1 MSKRGAGGRG
11 KGERPDAMATLQA
24 ANEELRTKL
33 TEIQIELQHEKN
45 KVSRLEREKSQ
56 ELKAEHHR
64 ATVAVTELKTKLH
77 EEKQK
82 ELCVSRETLL
92 RQHEMELMRV
102 IKIKDGEIQRL
113 NGLVLMLRDGSTDKV
128 RSALLAEVEDA
139 RRNWEAER
147 CRLQQEVQEQ
157 RGAKRSA
164 EEALTSAQQACQAR
178 AAELRSAHHHHQEEL
193 NRTKRDC
200 EREIRRLMDEIKL
213 KDRAVSVLDKALGL
227 QAGHAHRLQLQTQ
240 AAEQQIA
247 ALRDAQ
253 RVGLNYPGQAL
264 NPTPNTAPHTSQE
277 DRDTRRF
284 QLKIAE
290 LSAVVR
296 KLEDRNALLSE
307 ERNELLKRLRETE
320 SQFLPLLDKNKC
332 LSRKNEDLDLTL
344 RRLDNKLRFVT
355 QENMEMV
362 TMRRPSSLNDLDRS
376 HSNSYHGYSQDEREM
391 EFLRLQVLEQQHII
405 DDLSKVLKLL
415 LLLLLI
421 LLLLLLL
428 LLILL
433 LQQHIIDDLSKVLIL
448 LLLLLLLLL
457 ILLLQQHIID
467 DLSKALETAGYVKNV
482 IERDMLLRHRRQESV
497 RRKRTFKACR
507 VIETFYGYDEE
518 VSVDSDGSSLSFHT
532 DRTPDTE
539 TDEVCVREE
548 EEFRYRQLTQE
559 YQALQRAYALLTETS
574 GVNYDAEKEIKT
586 REQLLT
592 EISQY
597 QTRVADL
604 ESALK
609 QQGLDVKWVEEK
621 QALYQRNQ
629 KLVEK
634 VKQME
639 GEELQLENEIQDVRD
654 QNELLEFRILELE
667 ERERRSPAINFQQLH
682 FPEGLSPLQIYCEA
696 EGVPDIA
703 ISELMK
709 KLDILGDNANLS
721 NEEQVVV
728 IQARTVLTLA
738 EKWLESIEVTKSAL
752 QQKMLDIE
760 SEKDLFSKQKGYLD
774 EELDYRKQSMDQAH
788 KRILELE
795 AMLFEALQQQED
807 FRMEELKME
816 QGRLSETLTEEE
828 RDGLRRAMDQWKRTV
843 MCELRERDAQI
854 LRERMELLQLIQ
866 QRNKELE
873 ECIEAQKRQIKELE
887 EKFLFLFLFFSLA
900 FILWS

>member
-24 ANEELRTKL
+24 ANEELRAKL
-33 TEIQIELQHEKN
+33 TDIQIELQQEKN

-64 ATVAVTELKTKLH
+64 STVAVTELKTKLH

-82 ELCVSRETLL
+82 ELAVTRETLL

-113 NGLVLMLRDGSTDKV
+113 NGLVLTLRDGSTDKV
-128 RSALLAEVEDA
+128 RSALLAEVEEA
-139 RRNWEAER
+139 RRGWEAER
-147 CRLQQEVQEQ
+147 CRLQQEVQEL
-157 RGAKRSA
+157 RGAKRNA

-178 AAELRSAHHHHQEEL
+178 AAELRSAHHQHQEEL

-247 ALRDAQ
+247 AMRDAQ
-253 RVGLNYPGQAL
+253 RVGLNHPGQAP
-264 NPTPNTAPHTSQE
+264 NSAPNTPPHISQE

-307 ERNELLKRLRETE
+307 ERNELLKRLREAE
-320 SQFLPLLDKNKC
+320 SQFLPLLDKNKR
-332 LSRKNEDLDLTL
+332 LSRKNEELALAL

-376 HSNSYHGYSQDEREM
+376 HSTSYHGYSQEEREM
-391 EFLRLQVLEQQHII
+391 EFLRLQVQE
-405 DDLSKVLKLL
+405 
-415 LLLLLI
+415 
-421 LLLLLLL
+421 
-428 LLILL
+428 
-433 LQQHIIDDLSKVLIL
+433 
-448 LLLLLLLLL
+448 
-457 ILLLQQHIID
+457 QQHIID

-482 IERDMLLRHRRQESV
+482 IERDMLLRYRRQDSV
-497 RRKRTFKACR
+497 RRKRTFRACR

-518 VSVDSDGSSLSFHT
+518 ASVDSDGSSLSFHT

-539 TDEVCVREE
+539 PEEMCVREE
-548 EEFRYRQLTQE
+548 AELRYRQLTQE

-574 GVNYDAEKEIKT
+574 GGNYDPEKEIKT

-592 EISQY
+592 EISRY
-597 QTRVADL
+597 ETRVADL

-629 KLVEK
+629 ELVEK

-639 GEELQLENEIQDVRD
+639 GEDLRLKNEIQDVKD

-667 ERERRSPAINFQQLH
+667 ERERRSPAINFQQLY

-696 EGVPDIA
+696 EGVTEIV

-728 IQARTVLTLA
+728 IHARTVLTLA

-795 AMLFEALQQQED
+795 AMLFEALQQED
-807 FRMEELKME
+807 ESRMEGLKME
-816 QGRLSETLTEEE
+816 EGRLSETLTDEEKE
-828 RDGLRRAMDQWKRTV
+828 ELRKAMDQWKRTV
-843 MCELRERDAQI
+843 MFELRERDAQI
-854 LRERMELLQLIQ
+854 LRERMELLQLTQ
-866 QRNKELE
+866 QRNKDLE

>member
-1 MSKRGAGGRG
+1 MSKRGAWGRG

-24 ANEELRTKL
+24 ANEELRAKL
-33 TEIQIELQHEKN
+33 TDIQIELQQEKN

-82 ELCVSRETLL
+82 ELAVTRETLL

-113 NGLVLMLRDGSTDKV
+113 NGLVLTLRDGSMDKV
-128 RSALLAEVEDA
+128 RSALLAEVEEA
-139 RRNWEAER
+139 RRSWEAER
-147 CRLQQEVQEQ
+147 CRLQQEVQEL
-157 RGAKRSA
+157 RGAKRYT

-178 AAELRSAHHHHQEEL
+178 AAELRSAHHQHQEEL

-253 RVGLNYPGQAL
+253 RAGLNHPGHSPS
-264 NPTPNTAPHTSQE
+264 PTPNTTPHISQE

-307 ERNELLKRLRETE
+307 ERNELLKRLREAE
-320 SQFLPLLDKNKC
+320 SQFLPLLDKNKR
-332 LSRKNEDLDLTL
+332 LSRKNEELALAL

-355 QENMEMV
+355 QENMEM
-362 TMRRPSSLNDLDRS
+362 RRPSSLNDLDRS
-376 HSNSYHGYSQDEREM
+376 HSTSYHGYSQEEREM
-391 EFLRLQVLEQQHII
+391 EFLRLQVLE
-405 DDLSKVLKLL
+405 
-415 LLLLLI
+415 
-421 LLLLLLL
+421 
-428 LLILL
+428 
-433 LQQHIIDDLSKVLIL
+433 
-448 LLLLLLLLL
+448 
-457 ILLLQQHIID
+457 QQHIID

-482 IERDMLLRHRRQESV
+482 IERDMLLRYRRQESV
-497 RRKRTFKACR
+497 RKKRTFRACR

-518 VSVDSDGSSLSFHT
+518 ASVDSDGSSLSFHT

-539 TDEVCVREE
+539 PEEVCVREE
-548 EEFRYRQLTQE
+548 AELRYRQLTQE

-574 GVNYDAEKEIKT
+574 GGNYDAEKEIKT

-592 EISQY
+592 EISRY

-604 ESALK
+604 ESALN

-629 KLVEK
+629 ELVEK
-634 VKQME
+634 LRQME
-639 GEELQLENEIQDVRD
+639 GEELRLKNDIQDVKD

-667 ERERRSPAINFQQLH
+667 ERERRSPGINFQHLH
-682 FPEGLSPLQIYCEA
+682 FPEGISPLQIYCEA
-696 EGVPDIA
+696 EGVTDIV

-728 IQARTVLTLA
+728 IHARTVLTLA

-795 AMLFEALQQQED
+795 AMLFEALQQEEET
-807 FRMEELKME
+807 RMEGFKIEE
-816 QGRLSETLTEEE
+816 GRLSETLTEEE
-828 RDGLRRAMDQWKRTV
+828 KEGLRRAMDQWKRTV

-854 LRERMELLQLIQ
+854 LRERMEILQLTQ

-873 ECIEAQKRQIKELE
+873 EFIEAQKRQIKELE

>member
-1 MSKRGAGGRG
+1 MMSKRGAGGRG

-24 ANEELRTKL
+24 ANEELRAKL

-64 ATVAVTELKTKLH
+64 ATVTVTELKTKLH
-77 EEKQK
+77 EEKHK
-82 ELCVSRETLL
+82 ELTVTRETLL

-128 RSALLAEVEDA
+128 RSALLAEVEEA
-139 RRNWEAER
+139 RRSWELER

-157 RGAKRSA
+157 RGAKKNA
-164 EEALTSAQQACQAR
+164 EEALTSAQQACQVR
-178 AAELRSAHHHHQEEL
+178 AAELRSAHHQHQEEL

-200 EREIRRLMDEIKL
+200 EREIRRL
-213 KDRAVSVLDKALGL
+213 
-227 QAGHAHRLQLQTQ
+227 
-240 AAEQQIA
+240 
-247 ALRDAQ
+247 
-253 RVGLNYPGQAL
+253 
-264 NPTPNTAPHTSQE
+264 SQE

-296 KLEDRNALLSE
+296 KLEDRNALMSE
-307 ERNELLKRLRETE
+307 ERNELLTRLRETE
-320 SQFLPLLDKNKC
+320 SQFNPLLDKNKR
-332 LSRKNEDLDLTL
+332 LSRKNEELALTL

-376 HSNSYHGYSQDEREM
+376 RATSYHGYSQDEREM
-391 EFLRLQVLEQQHII
+391 EFLRLQVLEQKHII
-405 DDLSKVLKLL
+405 DDV
-415 LLLLLI
+415 
-421 LLLLLLL
+421 
-428 LLILL
+428 
-433 LQQHIIDDLSKVLIL
+433 
-448 LLLLLLLLL
+448 
-457 ILLLQQHIID
+457 
-467 DLSKALETAGYVKNV
+467 SKALETAGYVNNV
-482 IERDMLLRHRRQESV
+482 IERDMLLRYRRQESV
-497 RRKRTFKACR
+497 GRKRTFKACR

-532 DRTPDTE
+532 DRTPETE
-539 TDEVCVREE
+539 PDEVCVREE
-548 EEFRYRQLTQE
+548 AEFRYCQLTQE

-574 GVNYDAEKEIKT
+574 GVHYDAEKEIKT

-604 ESALK
+604 ESALE
-609 QQGLDVKWVEEK
+609 QQGQDVKWVEEK

-629 KLVEK
+629 QLVEK
-634 VKQME
+634 IKQME
-639 GEELQLENEIQDVRD
+639 GEELQLEDEIQDVRD

-696 EGVPDIA
+696 EGVSDIA
-703 ISELMK
+703 ICELMK
-709 KLDILGDNANLS
+709 KLDILGDNAVSNLS

-738 EKWLESIEVTKSAL
+738 EKWLESIEGTKSAL

-795 AMLFEALQQQED
+795 AMLFEALQQEE
-807 FRMEELKME
+807 FRMEGLKME
-816 QGRLSETLTEEE
+816 QGRLSETLTEDEK
-828 RDGLRRAMDQWKRTV
+828 DGLRKAMDQWKRSV
-843 MCELRERDAQI
+843 MCELRERDTQI
-854 LRERMELLQLIQ
+854 LRERMELLQLVQ

-873 ECIEAQKRQIKELE
+873 ESIEAQKRQIKELE
-887 EKFLFLFLFFSLA
+887 EKCLQASRVQLLNIQQGQLSLDQTKQPEDSEG
-900 FILWS
+900 FRV

>member
-1 MSKRGAGGRG
+1 MSKRGAGARG

-24 ANEELRTKL
+24 ANEELRAKL
-33 TEIQIELQHEKN
+33 TDIQIELQQEKN

-82 ELCVSRETLL
+82 ELAVTRETLL

-113 NGLVLMLRDGSTDKV
+113 NGLVLTLRDGSTDKV
-128 RSALLAEVEDA
+128 RSALLAEVEEA
-139 RRNWEAER
+139 RRSWEAER
-147 CRLQQEVQEQ
+147 CRLQQEGQEL

-164 EEALTSAQQACQAR
+164 EEALTAAQQASQAR
-178 AAELRSAHHHHQEEL
+178 AAELRSAHHQHQEEL

-247 ALRDAQ
+247 VLRDAQ
-253 RVGLNYPGQAL
+253 RAGLTPPGQGP
-264 NPTPNTAPHTSQE
+264 NPAPNTSAHIVSPE

-290 LSAVVR
+290 LSSVVR

-307 ERNELLKRLRETE
+307 ERNELLKRLREAE
-320 SQFLPLLDKNKC
+320 SQFLPLLDKNKR
-332 LSRKNEDLDLTL
+332 LSRKNEELALAL

-355 QENMEMV
+355 QENMEMRCDV
-362 TMRRPSSLNDLDRS
+362 INPRRPSSLNDLDRS
-376 HSNSYHGYSQDEREM
+376 HSSSYHGYSQDDSEM

-405 DDLSKVLKLL
+405 E
-415 LLLLLI
+415 
-421 LLLLLLL
+421 
-428 LLILL
+428 
-433 LQQHIIDDLSKVLIL
+433 
-448 LLLLLLLLL
+448 
-457 ILLLQQHIID
+457 

-482 IERDMLLRHRRQESV
+482 I
-497 RRKRTFKACR
+497 

-518 VSVDSDGSSLSFHT
+518 ASMDSDGSSLSFHT

-539 TDEVCVREE
+539 PEEVCVREDGE
-548 EEFRYRQLTQE
+548 LRYRQLTQE

-574 GVNYDAEKEIKT
+574 GGNYDPEKEIKT
-586 REQLLT
+586 REQLLS
-592 EISQY
+592 EISRY
-597 QTRVADL
+597 ECRVVDL

-629 KLVEK
+629 ELVEK
-634 VKQME
+634 VRQME
-639 GEELQLENEIQDVRD
+639 GEDLRLKNDIQDVRD

-667 ERERRSPAINFQQLH
+667 ERERRSPAISFNHYL

-696 EGVPDIA
+696 EGVTEIV

-728 IQARTVLTLA
+728 IHARTVLTLA

-760 SEKDLFSKQKGYLD
+760 SEKDRFSKQKGYLD

-795 AMLFEALQQQED
+795 AMLFEALQQ
-807 FRMEELKME
+807 EEGLKME
-816 QGRLSETLTEEE
+816 EGRLSETLTEDE
-828 RDGLRRAMDQWKRTV
+828 REGLRRAMDQWKRTL
-843 MCELRERDAQI
+843 MFELRERDAQI
-854 LRERMELLQLIQ
+854 LRERMDLLQLMQ
-866 QRNKELE
+866 QRNKDLE
-873 ECIEAQKRQIKELE
+873 EFIEAQKRQIKELE

>member
-82 ELCVSRETLL
+82 ELSVSRETLL

-139 RRNWEAER
+139 RRSWEVER

-253 RVGLNYPGQAL
+253 RVGLNHPGQAL

-320 SQFLPLLDKNKC
+320 SQFLPLLDKNKR
-332 LSRKNEDLDLTL
+332 LSRKNEDLALTL

-362 TMRRPSSLNDLDRS
+362 AMRRPSSLNDLDSS

-391 EFLRLQVLEQQHII
+391 EFLRLQVLE
-405 DDLSKVLKLL
+405 
-415 LLLLLI
+415 
-421 LLLLLLL
+421 
-428 LLILL
+428 
-433 LQQHIIDDLSKVLIL
+433 
-448 LLLLLLLLL
+448 
-457 ILLLQQHIID
+457 QQHIID

-597 QTRVADL
+597 QTKVADL

-667 ERERRSPAINFQQLH
+667 ERERRSPAINFQPLH

-709 KLDILGDNANLS
+709 KLDILGDNAVSNLS

-816 QGRLSETLTEEE
+816 QSRLSETLTEEE

>member
-1 MSKRGAGGRG
+1 MSRRGAGGRG

-24 ANEELRTKL
+24 ANEELRAKL
-33 TEIQIELQHEKN
+33 TDIQIELQQEKN

-56 ELKAEHHR
+56 EVKAEHHR

-82 ELCVSRETLL
+82 ELAVTRETLL

-113 NGLVLMLRDGSTDKV
+113 NGLVTTLRDGSADKV
-128 RSALLAEVEDA
+128 RTALLAEVEEA
-139 RRNWEAER
+139 RRSWELER
-147 CRLQQEVQEQ
+147 CRLHQEVQEL
-157 RGAKRSA
+157 RGAKRTA

-178 AAELRSAHHHHQEEL
+178 AAELRSAHHQHQEEL
-193 NRTKRDC
+193 NKTKRDC
-200 EREIRRLMDEIKL
+200 EREIRRL
-213 KDRAVSVLDKALGL
+213 
-227 QAGHAHRLQLQTQ
+227 
-240 AAEQQIA
+240 
-247 ALRDAQ
+247 
-253 RVGLNYPGQAL
+253 
-264 NPTPNTAPHTSQE
+264 SQE

-307 ERNELLKRLRETE
+307 ERNELLKRLREAE
-320 SQFLPLLDKNKC
+320 SQFLPLLDKNKR
-332 LSRKNEDLDLTL
+332 LSRKNEELALAL

-355 QENMEMV
+355 QENLEMV
-362 TMRRPSSLNDLDRS
+362 TMRRPSSLNDLDRTT
-376 HSNSYHGYSQDEREM
+376 YHGYSQEEREM
-391 EFLRLQVLEQQHII
+391 EFLRLQVVE
-405 DDLSKVLKLL
+405 
-415 LLLLLI
+415 
-421 LLLLLLL
+421 
-428 LLILL
+428 
-433 LQQHIIDDLSKVLIL
+433 
-448 LLLLLLLLL
+448 
-457 ILLLQQHIID
+457 QQHIID

-482 IERDMLLRHRRQESV
+482 IERDMLLRYRRQDSV
-497 RRKRTFKACR
+497 RRKRTFRACR

-518 VSVDSDGSSLSFHT
+518 ASVDSDGSSLSFHT

-539 TDEVCVREE
+539 PEEVCVREE
-548 EEFRYRQLTQE
+548 AELRYRQLTQE

-574 GVNYDAEKEIKT
+574 GGNYDAEKEIKT
-586 REQLLT
+586 REQLLA
-592 EISQY
+592 EISRY
-597 QTRVADL
+597 ETRVADL

-629 KLVEK
+629 ELVEK
-634 VKQME
+634 VRQMDSE
-639 GEELQLENEIQDVRD
+639 ALRLQNDIQDVKD

-667 ERERRSPAINFQQLH
+667 ERERRSPGINFQQLY

-696 EGVPDIA
+696 EGVTEIV

-709 KLDILGDNANLS
+709 KLDILGDNAVSNLS

-728 IQARTVLTLA
+728 IHARTVLTLA

-795 AMLFEALQQQED
+795 AMLFEALQQED
-807 FRMEELKME
+807 ESRMEGLKME
-816 QGRLSETLTEEE
+816 EGHLSETLTEDE
-828 RDGLRRAMDQWKRTV
+828 REGLRRAMDQWKRTV
-843 MCELRERDAQI
+843 MFELRERDAQI
-854 LRERMELLQLIQ
+854 LRERMELLQLTQ
-866 QRNKELE
+866 QRNKDLE
-873 ECIEAQKRQIKELE
+873 EVIEAQKRQIKELE

>member
-1 MSKRGAGGRG
+1 MSKRGVGGRG
-11 KGERPDAMATLQA
+11 KGERPDAMATLQM
-24 ANEELRTKL
+24 ANEELRAKL
-33 TEIQIELQHEKN
+33 MDIQIELQHEKN

-64 ATVAVTELKTKLH
+64 SSLALTELKTKLH
-77 EEKQK
+77 EERTR
-82 ELCVSRETLL
+82 ELSITRETLL

-102 IKIKDGEIQRL
+102 IKIKDAEIQRL
-113 NGLVLMLRDGSTDKV
+113 NGLVLTLRDGTTDKV
-128 RSALLAEVEDA
+128 RPPLLEAEES
-139 RRNWEAER
+139 RRIWDSER
-147 CRLQQEVQEQ
+147 CRLHQEIQDL

-164 EEALTSAQQACQAR
+164 EEALSSAQQAGQTR
-178 AAELRSAHHHHQEEL
+178 AAELRSAHHQHQEEL
-193 NRTKRDC
+193 NRTKREC

-253 RVGLNYPGQAL
+253 RGGAS
-264 NPTPNTAPHTSQE
+264 PNTNPDLNTCPHLSQE
-277 DRDTRRF
+277 ERDTRRF

-320 SQFLPLLDKNKC
+320 SQFLPLLDKNRR
-332 LSRKNEDLDLTL
+332 LSRKNEEMALSL

-362 TMRRPSSLNDLDRS
+362 AMRRPNSLNDLDRS
-376 HSNSYHGYSQDEREM
+376 RSSYHGYSQDEREM
-391 EFLRLQVLEQQHII
+391 EFLRLQVLEQQH
-405 DDLSKVLKLL
+405 V
-415 LLLLLI
+415 
-421 LLLLLLL
+421 
-428 LLILL
+428 
-433 LQQHIIDDLSKVLIL
+433 
-448 LLLLLLLLL
+448 
-457 ILLLQQHIID
+457 ID

-482 IERDMLLRHRRQESV
+482 IERDMLLRYRRQDSV
-497 RRKRTFKACR
+497 RRKRTFRACR

-518 VSVDSDGSSLSFHT
+518 ASVDSDGSSLSFHT

-539 TDEVCVREE
+539 PEEVCVREE
-548 EEFRYRQLTQE
+548 AEFRFRQLTQE
-559 YQALQRAYALLTETS
+559 YQALQRAYALLAETS
-574 GVNYDAEKEIKT
+574 GGTYDPEKEIRN
-586 REQLLT
+586 REQLLS
-592 EISQY
+592 EISRY

-609 QQGLDVKWVEEK
+609 QQGLDVQWVEEK
-621 QALYQRNQ
+621 QALYHRNQ
-629 KLVEK
+629 QLVEK
-634 VKQME
+634 VRQME
-639 GEELQLENEIQDVRD
+639 AEEMQLENEIQDIRD

-667 ERERRSPAINFQQLH
+667 ERERRSPAINFHQLH

-696 EGVPDIA
+696 EGVPDIV

-709 KLDILGDNANLS
+709 KLDILGDNATLS

-738 EKWLESIEVTKSAL
+738 EKWLESIEVTKASL

-760 SEKDLFSKQKGYLD
+760 TEKDLFSKQKGYLD

-788 KRILELE
+788 KVGFLMRRILELE
-795 AMLFEALQQQED
+795 AMLFEALHREEA
-807 FRMEELKME
+807 FMMEGLKME
-816 QGRLSETLTEEE
+816 GLKMEGGHLSETLTDEQ
-828 RDGLRRAMDQWKRTV
+828 RDGLQRAMDQWKRSV

-854 LRERMELLQLIQ
+854 LRERMELLTLTQ
-866 QRNKELE
+866 QRIKDLE
-873 ECIEAQKRQIKELE
+873 EFIEAQKRQIKELE

>member
-1 MSKRGAGGRG
+1 MSKRVPGGRAPMG
-11 KGERPDAMATLQA
+11 TVQTADD
-24 ANEELRTKL
+24 ELRAKL
-33 TEIQIELQHEKN
+33 IGVQLELQHEKS
-45 KVSRLEREKSQ
+45 KVSRLERERSQ
-56 ELKAEHHR
+56 ELREEHHR
-64 ATVAVTELKTKLH
+64 ATVAMTELKSKLH

-82 ELCVSRETLL
+82 ELAVTRESLL

-113 NGLVLMLRDGSTDKV
+113 NGLVLTLRDSSMDKV
-128 RSALLAEVEDA
+128 RSALLAEVEET
-139 RRNWEAER
+139 RKTWETER
-147 CRLQQEVQEQ
+147 SRLQQELQDQ

-164 EEALTSAQQACQAR
+164 EEALAVAHQACQSR
-178 AAELRSAHHHHQEEL
+178 IAELRSAHHQHQDEL
-193 NRTKRDC
+193 SRTKRDC

-253 RVGLNYPGQAL
+253 RAGLNYPG
-264 NPTPNTAPHTSQE
+264 NSQE

-290 LSAVVR
+290 LSAVIR

-320 SQFLPLLDKNKC
+320 SQFLPLLDKNKR
-332 LSRKNEDLDLTL
+332 LSRKNEELSLVL
-344 RRLDNKLRFVT
+344 CRLENKLRFVT
-355 QENMEMV
+355 QENMEMA

-376 HSNSYHGYSQDEREM
+376 NSGGYHGYCQEDSEM

-405 DDLSKVLKLL
+405 DDLSK
-415 LLLLLI
+415 
-421 LLLLLLL
+421 
-428 LLILL
+428 
-433 LQQHIIDDLSKVLIL
+433 
-448 LLLLLLLLL
+448 
-457 ILLLQQHIID
+457 
-467 DLSKALETAGYVKNV
+467 ALETGGYVKNV
-482 IERDMLLRHRRQESV
+482 IERDLLLRYRRQESL
-497 RRKRTFKACR
+497 RRKRTVRSCR
-507 VIETFYGYDEE
+507 VIETFYGYDED

-532 DRTPDTE
+532 DKTPDTE
-539 TDEVCVREE
+539 PEEVCVREE
-548 EEFRYRQLTQE
+548 AELRYRQLTQE

-574 GVNYDAEKEIKT
+574 GGNYDAEKEIKT
-586 REQLLT
+586 REQLMA

-597 QTRVADL
+597 QTRVTDL

-609 QQGLDVKWVEEK
+609 QQGLDVAWVEEK
-621 QALYQRNQ
+621 QLLYQRNQ
-629 KLVEK
+629 QLVEK
-634 VKQME
+634 VREME
-639 GEELQLENEIQDVRD
+639 AEEVLLKNDIQDIRD

-667 ERERRSPAINFQQLH
+667 EREWRSPVMKFHQVH
-682 FPEGLSPLQIYCEA
+682 FPDCLSPLQIYCEA
-696 EGVPDIA
+696 EGVADIV
-703 ISELMK
+703 ISDLMK
-709 KLDILGDNANLS
+709 KLDILGDNANLT

-728 IQARTVLTLA
+728 IHARTVLTLA

-760 SEKDLFSKQKGYLD
+760 SEKDLFCKQKGYLD
-774 EELDYRKQSMDQAH
+774 EELDFRKRSMDQAH

-795 AMLFEALQQQED
+795 AMLYEALRQQERSRTD
-807 FRMEELKME
+807 GEKVSD
-816 QGRLSETLTEEE
+816 GRLNDVLTDDQRE
-828 RDGLRRAMDQWKRTV
+828 GLRSAMDQWKRAM

-854 LRERMELLQLIQ
+854 LKERMDLLQVTQ

-873 ECIEAQKRQIKELE
+873 QIIEAQKRQIKELE

>member
-1 MSKRGAGGRG
+1 MSKRGVGGRG
-11 KGERPDAMATLQA
+11 KGERPDAMATLQS
-24 ANEELRTKL
+24 ANEELRAKL
-33 TEIQIELQHEKN
+33 TEIQIELQQEKN

-64 ATVAVTELKTKLH
+64 ATVTVTELKTKLH

-82 ELCVSRETLL
+82 ELAVTRETLL

-113 NGLVLMLRDGSTDKV
+113 NGLVQSLRDGSTDKV
-128 RSALLAEVEDA
+128 RSALLVEIEEARKSWEV
-139 RRNWEAER
+139 ER
-147 CRLQQEVQEQ
+147 CRLQQEVQEL
-157 RGAKRSA
+157 RGAKRGA
-164 EEALTSAQQACQAR
+164 EEALSSAQQACQAR
-178 AAELRSAHHHHQEEL
+178 AAELRSAHHQHQEEL

-253 RVGLNYPGQAL
+253 RAGLNTVGYAP
-264 NPTPNTAPHTSQE
+264 NPIPNSAAHLSQE

-307 ERNELLKRLRETE
+307 ERNELLKRLREAE
-320 SQFLPLLDKNKC
+320 SQFLPLLDKNKR
-332 LSRKNEDLDLTL
+332 LSRKNEELALTL
-344 RRLDNKLRFVT
+344 HRLNNKLRFVT
-355 QENMEMV
+355 QENLE
-362 TMRRPSSLNDLDRS
+362 MRRPSSLNDLDRS
-376 HSNSYHGYSQDEREM
+376 HSTSYHGYSQEEREI
-391 EFLRLQVLEQQHII
+391 EFLRLQVMEQQN
-405 DDLSKVLKLL
+405 
-415 LLLLLI
+415 
-421 LLLLLLL
+421 
-428 LLILL
+428 
-433 LQQHIIDDLSKVLIL
+433 
-448 LLLLLLLLL
+448 
-457 ILLLQQHIID
+457 IID

-482 IERDMLLRHRRQESV
+482 IERDMLLRYRRQDSM
-497 RRKRTFKACR
+497 RKKRTFRACR

-518 VSVDSDGSSLSFHT
+518 GSVDSDGSSLSFHT

-539 TDEVCVREE
+539 PEEMCVREE
-548 EEFRYRQLTQE
+548 AELRYRQLTQE
-559 YQALQRAYALLTETS
+559 YQALQRAYALLAETS
-574 GVNYDAEKEIKT
+574 GGNYDAEKEIKT

-592 EISQY
+592 EIGRY
-597 QTRVADL
+597 QSRVTDL

-629 KLVEK
+629 ELMEKLRR
-634 VKQME
+634 ME
-639 GEELQLENEIQDVRD
+639 IEELRLRNDIQDIKD

-696 EGVPDIA
+696 EGVTDIV

-728 IQARTVLTLA
+728 IHARTVLTLA
-738 EKWLESIEVTKSAL
+738 EKWLESIEVTKSAV

-760 SEKDLFSKQKGYLD
+760 TEKELFIKQKGYLD

-795 AMLFEALQQQED
+795 AMLFETLKQEEESS
-807 FRMEELKME
+807 MEGFKAEV
-816 QGRLSETLTEEE
+816 GRLSETLTEEE
-828 RDGLRRAMDQWKRTV
+828 KEGLRRAMDQWKRAV

-854 LRERMELLQLIQ
+854 LRERMDLVQLTQ

-873 ECIEAQKRQIKELE
+873 EFIEAQKRQIKELE
-887 EKFLFLFLFFSLA
+887 EKVSA
-900 FILWS
+900 TESIR

>member
-11 KGERPDAMATLQA
+11 KGERLDTMATLQA
-24 ANEELRTKL
+24 ANEELRAKL
-33 TEIQIELQHEKN
+33 TEIQIELQQEKN

-64 ATVAVTELKTKLH
+64 AAVAVTELRTKLH

-82 ELCVSRETLL
+82 DLALTRETLL

-113 NGLVLMLRDGSTDKV
+113 NGLVLTLRDGSTDKV
-128 RSALLAEVEDA
+128 RSALLGEVEEA
-139 RRNWEAER
+139 RRSWEAER
-147 CRLQQEVQEQ
+147 CRFQHEILEL
-157 RGAKRSA
+157 RGAKRNA

-178 AAELRSAHHHHQEEL
+178 AAELRSAHHQHQEEL

-200 EREIRRLMDEIKL
+200 EREIRRL
-213 KDRAVSVLDKALGL
+213 
-227 QAGHAHRLQLQTQ
+227 
-240 AAEQQIA
+240 
-247 ALRDAQ
+247 
-253 RVGLNYPGQAL
+253 
-264 NPTPNTAPHTSQE
+264 SQE

-307 ERNELLKRLRETE
+307 ERNELLKRLREAE
-320 SQFLPLLDKNKC
+320 SQFLPLLDKNKR
-332 LSRKNEDLDLTL
+332 LSRKNEELALAL

-355 QENMEMV
+355 QENLEMV

-376 HSNSYHGYSQDEREM
+376 HSTSYHGYSQDEREM

-405 DDLSKVLKLL
+405 DDLSK
-415 LLLLLI
+415 
-421 LLLLLLL
+421 
-428 LLILL
+428 
-433 LQQHIIDDLSKVLIL
+433 
-448 LLLLLLLLL
+448 
-457 ILLLQQHIID
+457 
-467 DLSKALETAGYVKNV
+467 ALETAGYVKNV
-482 IERDMLLRHRRQESV
+482 IERDMLLRYRRQESG
-497 RRKRTFKACR
+497 RRKRTFRACR

-518 VSVDSDGSSLSFHT
+518 ASVDSDGSSLSFHT

-539 TDEVCVREE
+539 PDELCVHEE
-548 EEFRYRQLTQE
+548 AELRYRQLTQE
-559 YQALQRAYALLTETS
+559 YQALQRAYALLAETS
-574 GVNYDAEKEIKT
+574 GGNYDAEKEIKT
-586 REQLLT
+586 REQLLS
-592 EISQY
+592 EISRY
-597 QTRVADL
+597 QSRVSDL

-609 QQGLDVKWVEEK
+609 QQGLDLKWVEEK
-621 QALYQRNQ
+621 QALYRRNQ
-629 KLVEK
+629 ELVAK
-634 VKQME
+634 VRQME
-639 GEELQLENEIQDVRD
+639 GEELRLKNDIQDAKD

-682 FPEGLSPLQIYCEA
+682 FPEGLSPLQVYCEA
-696 EGVPDIA
+696 EGVTDIVM
-703 ISELMK
+703 SELMK

-728 IQARTVLTLA
+728 IHARTVLTLA

-760 SEKDLFSKQKGYLD
+760 SEKELFSKQKGYLD

-795 AMLFEALQQQED
+795 AMLFEALQQ
-807 FRMEELKME
+807 EEESRIEGLKME
-816 QGRLSETLTEEE
+816 GRLSESLTEGEREE
-828 RDGLRRAMDQWKRTV
+828 LRRAMDQWKRTV

-854 LRERMELLQLIQ
+854 LRERMELLQLTQ

-873 ECIEAQKRQIKELE
+873 EFIEAQKRQIKELE

>member
-1 MSKRGAGGRG
+1 MSKRGTGGRG

-24 ANEELRTKL
+24 ANEELRAKL
-33 TEIQIELQHEKN
+33 TDIQIELQQEKN

-82 ELCVSRETLL
+82 ELAVTRETLL

-113 NGLVLMLRDGSTDKV
+113 NGLVLTLRDGSTDKV
-128 RSALLAEVEDA
+128 RSALLAEVEEA
-139 RRNWEAER
+139 RRSWEAER
-147 CRLQQEVQEQ
+147 CRLQQEVQEL
-157 RGAKRSA
+157 RGAKKFA
-164 EEALTSAQQACQAR
+164 EEALTLSQQACQAR
-178 AAELRSAHHHHQEEL
+178 AAELRSAHHQHQEEL

-253 RVGLNYPGQAL
+253 RAGLNHPGHT
-264 NPTPNTAPHTSQE
+264 PSSPNTTPHISQE

-307 ERNELLKRLRETE
+307 ERNELLKRLREAE
-320 SQFLPLLDKNKC
+320 SQFLPLLDKNKR
-332 LSRKNEDLDLTL
+332 LSRKNEELALTL

-355 QENMEMV
+355 QENLE
-362 TMRRPSSLNDLDRS
+362 MRRPSSLNDLDRS
-376 HSNSYHGYSQDEREM
+376 HSTSYHGYSQEEREM
-391 EFLRLQVLEQQHII
+391 EFLRLQVLE
-405 DDLSKVLKLL
+405 
-415 LLLLLI
+415 
-421 LLLLLLL
+421 
-428 LLILL
+428 
-433 LQQHIIDDLSKVLIL
+433 
-448 LLLLLLLLL
+448 
-457 ILLLQQHIID
+457 QQHIID

-482 IERDMLLRHRRQESV
+482 IERDMLLRYRRQESV
-497 RRKRTFKACR
+497 RRKRTFRACR

-518 VSVDSDGSSLSFHT
+518 ASVDSDGSSLSFHT

-539 TDEVCVREE
+539 PEEVCVREE
-548 EEFRYRQLTQE
+548 AELRYRQLTQE

-574 GVNYDAEKEIKT
+574 GGNYDAEKEIKT
-586 REQLLT
+586 REQLLI
-592 EISQY
+592 EISRY
-597 QTRVADL
+597 QTRVTDL

-629 KLVEK
+629 ELVEK
-634 VKQME
+634 VRQME
-639 GEELQLENEIQDVRD
+639 GEELRLKNDIQDVKD

-696 EGVPDIA
+696 EGVTDIV

-728 IQARTVLTLA
+728 IHARTVLTLS

-795 AMLFEALQQQED
+795 AMLFEALQQ
-807 FRMEELKME
+807 EEESKLEGFKIE
-816 QGRLSETLTEEE
+816 GGRLSETLTEEE
-828 RDGLRRAMDQWKRTV
+828 REGLRRAMDQWKRTV

-854 LRERMELLQLIQ
+854 LRERMEILQLTQ

-873 ECIEAQKRQIKELE
+873 EFIEAQKRQIKELE
-887 EKFLFLFLFFSLA
+887 EKCLQASRVQQLNTQRGRVSQEDSEGFGVWNQQLTD
-900 FILWS
+900 